1 MERPAEV
8 MERLR
13 LERGLTQADAC
24 ALSGLPRAT
33 WRKIESGVTAH
44 PQPETRI
51 RIARA
56 LAVTPSAIWPPRPRP
71 LHLEDVD
78 DPRWAAA
85 VRRMAQRLD
94 RDGLLEERQRFGKQL
109 IAVLD
114 YADPGFRE
122 AGLDE
127 TRWDEFWR
135 LGNSLMFDPEKTPIA
150 IINGK
155 LVERD
160 LDCFTTATRIRVI
173 AAKRS
178 RPRGSGEDAGHL
190 PAARCPAHGGC
201 ERG

>member
-13 LERGLTQADAC
+13 VERGLSQTDAC

-33 WRKIESGVTAH
+33 WRRIESGVTTN
-44 PQPETRI
+44 PQPETRV

-56 LAVTPSAIWPPRPRP
+56 LAVTPSAIWPPRPIP

-78 DPRWAAA
+78 DPRWEAA

-94 RDGLLEERQRFGKQL
+94 RDGTLDERQRFGRQL

-114 YADPGFRE
+114 YAD
-122 AGLDE
+122 AGSDTPEFDE
-127 TRWDEFWR
+127 SRWEEFWR
-135 LGNSLMFDPEKTPIA
+135 LGNSLLFDPEKTPIA

-160 LDCFTTATRIRVI
+160 LDYLTTATRIRVI

-178 RPRGSGEDAGHL
+178 RMPERDAVAKHPRI
-190 PAARCPAHGGC
+190 R
-201 ERG
+201 

>member
-1 MERPAEV
+1 MECPAEV

-13 LERGLTQADAC
+13 VERGLSQADAC
-24 ALSGLPRAT
+24 ALSGLPQAT
-33 WRKIESGVTAH
+33 WRNVESGVTAN

-56 LAVTPSAIWPPRPRP
+56 LGVTPSTIWRPRPRP

-78 DPRWAAA
+78 DPRWEAA

-94 RDGLLEERQRFGKQL
+94 RDGSLEERQRFGRRL

-114 YADPGFRE
+114 YADPGSRE
-122 AGLDE
+122 AGMDE
-127 TRWDEFWR
+127 TRWEELWR
-135 LGNSLMFDPEKTPIA
+135 LGNSLSFDPEKTPIA

-160 LDCFTTATRIRVI
+160 LDCFTPATRMRVI
-173 AAKRS
+173 AAKRN
-178 RPRGSGEDAGHL
+178 RLCGIGAIAGH
-190 PAARCPAHGGC
+190 PAAARWSA
-201 ERG
+201 

>member
-13 LERGLTQADAC
+13 VERGLSQGDAC

-33 WRKIESGVTAH
+33 WRRIESGVTTN
-44 PQPETRI
+44 PQPETRV

-56 LAVTPSAIWPPRPRP
+56 LAVTPSAIWPPRPIP

-78 DPRWAAA
+78 DPRWEAA
-85 VRRMAQRLD
+85 VRRMAHRLD
-94 RDGLLEERQRFGKQL
+94 RDGTLDERQRFGRQL

-114 YADPGFRE
+114 YAD
-122 AGLDE
+122 AGSDTPEFDE
-127 TRWDEFWR
+127 SRWEEFWR
-135 LGNSLMFDPEKTPIA
+135 LGNSLLFDPEKTPIA

-160 LDCFTTATRIRVI
+160 LDYLTTATRIRVI

-178 RPRGSGEDAGHL
+178 RLPERDAVAKHPRS
-190 PAARCPAHGGC
+190 P
-201 ERG
+201 

>member
-1 MERPAEV
+1 MARPSEV

-13 LERGLTQADAC
+13 LERALTQADAC

-33 WRKIESGVTAH
+33 WRKIESGVTAN

-51 RIARA
+51 RIARV
-56 LAVTPSAIWPPRPRP
+56 LGVTPSTIWPLRPRP

-78 DPRWAAA
+78 DPRWDAA

-94 RDGLLEERQRFGKQL
+94 RDGSLEERQRFGRRL

-114 YADPGFRE
+114 YADTGSGAPEF
-122 AGLDE
+122 DE
-127 TRWDEFWR
+127 SRWEEFWR
-135 LGNSLMFDPEKTPIA
+135 LGNSLLFDPEKTPIS

-160 LDCFTTATRIRVI
+160 LDYLTAATRIRVI

-178 RPRGSGEDAGHL
+178 RLQERDAGAEH
-190 PAARCPAHGGC
+190 PRH
-201 ERG
+201 R

>member
-13 LERGLTQADAC
+13 LERRLTQADAC
-24 ALSGLPRAT
+24 TLSGLPRAT
-33 WRKIESGVTAH
+33 WRKIESGVTAN

-56 LAVTPSAIWPPRPRP
+56 LAVTPSAIWPARPRP

-78 DPRWAAA
+78 DPRWDAA

-94 RDGLLEERQRFGKQL
+94 RDGSLKERQHFGRRL

-114 YADPGFRE
+114 YADPGSRE
-122 AGLDE
+122 AGPDGG
-127 TRWDEFWR
+127 RWEEFWR
-135 LGNSLMFDPEKTPIA
+135 LGNSLLFDPENTPIA

-160 LDCFTTATRIRVI
+160 LDCFTPATRIRVI

-178 RPRGSGEDAGHL
+178 RLREPGVVAGPPGQL
-190 PAARCPAHGGC
+190 
-201 ERG
+201 

>member
-33 WRKIESGVTAH
+33 WRKIESGVTAN
-44 PQPETRI
+44 PQPETRV
-51 RIARA
+51 RISRA
-56 LAVTPSAIWPPRPRP
+56 LAVTPSTIWPARPRP

-94 RDGLLEERQRFGKQL
+94 RDGSLEERQHFGRQL

-135 LGNSLMFDPEKTPIA
+135 LGNSLLFDPDNTPIA
-150 IINGK
+150 IINGR

-160 LDCFTTATRIRVI
+160 VDYLTTATRIRVI
-173 AAKRS
+173 AAKRG
-178 RPRGSGEDAGHL
+178 RLRGSPRVAGE
-190 PAARCPAHGGC
+190 R
-201 ERG
+201 RRR

>member
-1 MERPAEV
+1 MARPSEV

-13 LERGLTQADAC
+13 LERALTQAEAC

-33 WRKIESGVTAH
+33 WRKIESGVTAN
-44 PQPETRI
+44 PQPETRV

-56 LAVTPSAIWPPRPRP
+56 LGVTPSTIWPPRPRP

-78 DPRWAAA
+78 DPRWDVA

-94 RDGLLEERQRFGKQL
+94 RDGSMEERQRFGRRL

-114 YADPGFRE
+114 YADTGSGAPEF
-122 AGLDE
+122 DE
-127 TRWDEFWR
+127 SRWEEFWR
-135 LGNSLMFDPEKTPIA
+135 LGNSLLFDPEKTPLA

-160 LDCFTTATRIRVI
+160 LDYLTAATRIRVI
-173 AAKRS
+173 AAKGSGQRERDAVAEHPRS
-178 RPRGSGEDAGHL
+178 R
-190 PAARCPAHGGC
+190 
-201 ERG
+201 